1 MNKVLALDPEAIETA
16 LDWYKIQ
23 PHIGHSK
30 GLFLADF
37 PRNWVFEFLQRDIN
51 TADWGFWDF
60 ERLKEYLIQLKN
72 NNTFISLN
80 ASYDFKVEWTKN
92 FLKLEDEKR
101 KNCIALASRKST
113 DNFKTIDDLIPSEL
127 NVDSTI
133 EKKFTPIELAQNL
146 KLFFRNSPKI
156 AFVDRHNYLTTANG
170 EESKFSTFI
179 KELLTIIK
187 SSKCHEIIIY
197 SKHDPDKYPYMKS
210 NKSLLDKLQDIFEG
224 FVTPTYG
231 IKYICCSEFSEIK
244 DTKSQDLHSRK
255 ILTNNVMFI
264 LSDSIGGRTY
274 SQSITRIADQSIID
288 TNLKLWIDED
298 HGLGVMASATYSNL
312 LHL

>member
-16 LDWYKIQ
+16 LDWYKVQ
-23 PHIGHSK
+23 PYIGHSK

-37 PRNWVFEFLQRDIN
+37 PRNWALEFLHRDIN
-51 TADWGFWDF
+51 TDGWGFWDI
-60 ERLKEYLIQLKN
+60 EKLKEYLIYLKN
-72 NNTFISLN
+72 SNTFIALN
-80 ASYDFKVEWTKN
+80 SSYDSNVEWTKN
-92 FLKLEDEKR
+92 FLKLEEEKR
-101 KNCIALASRKST
+101 KYCIALASRKSN
-113 DNFKTIDDLIPSEL
+113 DNFKTFDDLSPTEL

-133 EKKFTPIELAQNL
+133 EKRFTPVELAQYL

-156 AFVDRHNYLTTANG
+156 AFIDRHNYLTTANG
-170 EESKFSTFI
+170 EESKFTSFI
-179 KELLTIIK
+179 KELLVIIK

-197 SKHDPDKYPYMKS
+197 AKYDPDKYPYMKS
-210 NKSLLDKLQDIFEG
+210 NNSLLNKLKDTFVG
-224 FVTPTYG
+224 CVTPTYG

-244 DTKSQDLHSRK
+244 KYNSQDLHSRK

-264 LSDSIGGRTY
+264 LSDSIMGRTY

-312 LHL
+312 LNL